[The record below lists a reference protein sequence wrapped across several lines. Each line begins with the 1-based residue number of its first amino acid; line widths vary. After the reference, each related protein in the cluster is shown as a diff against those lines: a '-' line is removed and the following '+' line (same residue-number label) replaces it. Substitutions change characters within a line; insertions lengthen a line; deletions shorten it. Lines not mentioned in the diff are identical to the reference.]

1 MLSMGPVTHLKLRTS
16 ELRLLETL
24 ILLPWSESEF
34 LKEKD
39 MSLSSFYY
47 VWYIE
52 CLIYIYEMSK
62 SINQS
67 KAKLIQ

>member
-1 MLSMGPVTHLKLRTS
+1 MGPVTHLKLRTS